1 MNETDYGIYCK
12 KCFLKKH
19 KLSKKNLD
27 RIVYTPYVE
36 ECTNCGKKEKLDK
49 EPEKSCKDDAQ
60 PTAQDVI
67 VLPDTKG
74 E

>member
-1 MNETDYGIYCK
+1 MDISKKYLTERNKIMNEIDYGIYCK

-36 ECTNCGKKEKLDK
+36 ECANCGKKEKLVDYI
-49 EPEKSCKDDAQ
+49 EEDD
-60 PTAQDVI
+60 
-67 VLPDTKG
+67 
-74 E
+74 

>member
-1 MNETDYGIYCK
+1 MSEADYGIYCK

-36 ECTNCGKKEKLDK
+36 ACEECGKVEKLVDYV
-49 EPEKSCKDDAQ
+49 EDEDN
-60 PTAQDVI
+60 
-67 VLPDTKG
+67 
-74 E
+74 EW

>member
-1 MNETDYGIYCK
+1 MSEADYGCLCR

-36 ECTNCGKKEKLDK
+36 ACEECGKIEKLVDYI
-49 EPEKSCKDDAQ
+49 EEDD
-60 PTAQDVI
+60 
-67 VLPDTKG
+67 

>member
-36 ECTNCGKKEKLDK
+36 EGANCGKKEKLVDYI
-49 EPEKSCKDDAQ
+49 EEDD
-60 PTAQDVI
+60 
-67 VLPDTKG
+67 
-74 E
+74 